1 MARKTKAAEGAA
13 KKTSPLKKAL
23 LALLILIVLL
33 LAAVAVLG
41 MGLLGRVSRPEQDGF
56 IAEGTPDV
64 EEEYAPE
71 QTPTPTRT
79 PVLTPTPAPEATAA
93 PSATPLPILPVSEY
107 YEQTYLTEEQLLR
120 IAENNESDEFINVLL
135 IGADR
140 RKTKGSYNSDTMM
153 IATVDKR
160 HGTLKLTSLM
170 RDMLVNIPGHGYG
183 KLNSAAAKGGIEL
196 LFDTI
201 AENFHITLDRY
212 VLVDFYMF
220 VDIVDKLGGITI
232 KMSAEEISA
241 ANDCIAGL
249 NKQMGVEYLWDGFIF
264 AEEGPVKLTGKQ
276 ALGYSRIRK
285 IDSEF
290 ARTSRQYTVLNTI
303 LSMFRKASLSTQY
316 DILYDLLPLVE
327 TNMTNAE
334 IIDAAISALGGSS
347 GGLNYFRLPVEGYF
361 QNGKWNKKF
370 VFFADLPGM
379 AWELHEFIFDND
391 ADIAPQKLLSPNPSL
406 PPRTPNP
413 DGLVTDDGSVGT
425 LGGSSGISSGISSGL
440 SGTN

>member
-1 MARKTKAAEGAA
+1 MAGKNKAAEGAA
-13 KKTSPLKKAL
+13 KKTSPLKKIL
-23 LALLILIVLL
+23 LALLILILLL
-33 LAAVAVLG
+33 LAVVAVLG
-41 MGLLGRVSRPEQDGF
+41 MGLLGRVSRPEQDGL
-56 IAEGTPDV
+56 IMTGTPEP

-79 PVLTPTPAPEATAA
+79 PVITPSPAPEATAA
-93 PSATPLPILPVSEY
+93 PSATPKPILPVSEY
-107 YEQTYLTEEQLLR
+107 YEQTYLSDEQFR
-120 IAENNESDEFINVLL
+120 KIAENNESDEFINVLL

-140 RKTKGSYNSDTMM
+140 RKEKGSYNSDTMM

-183 KLNSAAAKGGIEL
+183 KLNSAAAKGGVDL
-196 LFDTI
+196 LFTTI
-201 AENFHITLDRY
+201 EENFHIRLNRY

-249 NKQMGVEYLWDGFIF
+249 NRQMGVEYLWDGFIF
-264 AEEGPVKLTGKQ
+264 AEEGPVLLTGKQ

-290 ARTSRQYTVLNTI
+290 ARTSRQHTVLNTI
-303 LSMFRKASLSTQY
+303 LSMFRKASLSKQY

-334 IIDAAISALGGSS
+334 IIDAAISALSGSS

-361 QNGKWNKKF
+361 ENGKWNKKF

-379 AWELHEFIFDND
+379 AWELHEFIFESD
-391 ADIAPQKLLSPNPSL
+391 ADVSAQKLLTPNPSL
-406 PPRTPNP
+406 PPRTPSP
-413 DGLVTDDGSVGT
+413 SGFLEESDSTGT
-425 LGGSSGISSGISSGL
+425 LGGSGISSGL
-440 SGTN
+440 SGAD

>member
-1 MARKTKAAEGAA
+1 MNMAAKNKAAESGT
-13 KKTSPLKKAL
+13 KKASPLKKVL
-23 LALLILIVLL
+23 LALLILVMLL
-33 LAAVAVLG
+33 AAAVAVLG
-41 MGLLGRVSRPEQDGF
+41 FGLLGRVSRPEQDSL
-56 IAEGTPDV
+56 IQTGTP
-64 EEEYAPE
+64 EPEAEYAPE
-71 QTPTPTRT
+71 MTPTPTRT
-79 PVLTPTPAPEATAA
+79 PTVTPTPAPEATSA
-93 PSATPLPILPVSEY
+93 PTATPQPILPVSEY
-107 YEQTYLTEEQLLR
+107 YVQTYLTDAQLQQ
-120 IAENNESDEFINVLL
+120 IAENNESREFINVLL

-170 RDMLVNIPGHGYG
+170 RDMLVDIPGHGYG
-183 KLNSAAAKGGIEL
+183 KLNSAAAKGGVEL

-201 AENFHITLDRY
+201 EKNFHIKLTQY

-220 VDIVDKLGGITI
+220 VEIVDALGGITI
-232 KMSAEEISA
+232 DMSAEEISA

-249 NKQMGVEYLWDGFIF
+249 NRQMEVEYLWDGFIF
-264 AEEGPVKLTGKQ
+264 AEPGPVKLTGKQ

-290 ARTSRQYTVLNTI
+290 ARTSRQHTVLNTI
-303 LSMFRKASLSTQY
+303 LSMFRKASLSKQY
-316 DILYDLLPLVE
+316 DILYELLPLVE

-334 IIDAAISALGGSS
+334 IIDAAVSALSGSS

-361 QNGKWNKKF
+361 ENGKWNKKF

-379 AWELHEFIFDND
+379 AWELHQFIFESD
-391 ADIAPQKLLSPNPSL
+391 ADVDAAKILDPNPSL

-413 DGLVTDDGSVGT
+413 GGAAGAEGSSAT
-425 LGGSSGISSGISSGL
+425 LGGSSIISSGTSG
-440 SGTN
+440 GN

>member
-1 MARKTKAAEGAA
+1 MAEKNNAADGAA
-13 KKTSPLKKAL
+13 KKTSPLKKVF
-23 LALLILIVLL
+23 LALLILMLLL

-56 IAEGTPDV
+56 IAEGTPEA

-79 PVLTPTPAPEATAA
+79 PTLTPTPAPEATAA
-93 PSATPLPILPVSEY
+93 PTATPQPILPVSEY
-107 YEQTYLTEEQLLR
+107 YEQTFLTEEQFLK

-153 IATVDKR
+153 IATIDKR

-170 RDMLVNIPGHGYG
+170 RDMLVDIPGHGYG
-183 KLNSAAAKGGIEL
+183 KLNSAAAKGGVQL

-201 AENFHITLDRY
+201 EANFHIRLTRY

-232 KMSAEEISA
+232 NMTAEEISA

-249 NKQMGVEYLWDGFIF
+249 NRQMGVEYLWDGFIF
-264 AEEGPVKLTGKQ
+264 AEEGPVLLTGKQ

-303 LSMFRKASLSTQY
+303 LSMFRKASLSKQY

-334 IIDAAISALGGSS
+334 ILDAAISALSSSS

-379 AWELHEFIFDND
+379 AWELHEFIFESAEDVS
-391 ADIAPQKLLSPNPSL
+391 AQKLLTPNPSL
-406 PPRTPNP
+406 PPRTPSP
-413 DGLVTDDGSVGT
+413 SGFFVEEGTVGT
-425 LGGSSGISSGISSGL
+425 LGGSGISSGIG
-440 SGTN
+440 GGN